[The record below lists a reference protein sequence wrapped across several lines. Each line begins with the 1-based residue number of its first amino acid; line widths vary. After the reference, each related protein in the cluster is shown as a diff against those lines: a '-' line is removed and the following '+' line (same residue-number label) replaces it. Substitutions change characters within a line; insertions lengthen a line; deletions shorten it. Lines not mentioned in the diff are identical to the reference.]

1 MVVFRDFEP
10 PLTSAACKAVS
21 LGNAGNCRLRGP
33 KKSVMKLH
41 VNWGHASTQQM
52 KRVLADSEGG
62 NLHLVA
68 SANEELAQR
77 EVCQAFDRAP
87 HVPAAGTSIVAML
100 SEKLLADLLFL
111 GDIIALQT
119 MDPFSTYSLL
129 IRVRTKNPRVDLEFF
144 RSS

>member
-1 MVVFRDFEP
+1 
-10 PLTSAACKAVS
+10 
-21 LGNAGNCRLRGP
+21 
-33 KKSVMKLH
+33 MKLH

-111 GDIIALQT
+111 GDIIALRL
-119 MDPFSTYSLL
+119 MDVFSKYSFL
-129 IRVRTKNPRVDLEFF
+129 IPVRARNPQEVWAAIG
-144 RSS
+144 SSRIGVFGPPTSIHIDGGGD